1 MRNTD
6 TNTECEGAAL
16 ALPAAHQT
24 AEAKTMTPIAD
35 RVISA
40 DDAAGMAWWNALA
53 DYDRGF
59 WARAA
64 LSAVPAD
71 AWAYYKRVCR
81 EGNVINRK
89 PVQPDRPA

>member
-24 AEAKTMTPIAD
+24 ADEVRGMTWWNGLDEAD
-35 RVISA
+35 R
-40 DDAAGMAWWNALA
+40 
-53 DYDRGF
+53 RF
-59 WARAA
+59 WLRAA

-71 AWAYYKRVCR
+71 AWTYYKRVCT
-81 EGNVINRK
+81 
-89 PVQPDRPA
+89 